1 VAASPSTEPTP
12 GERVGLARALLS
24 HGRYERLAALGALTC
39 LASLPLPWYQVR
51 FANRFQ
57 KSGLGSFGFAEAALI
72 ITVGAALVLLVQ
84 VGRGRRP
91 PLPLHEG
98 TLLAAA
104 GTWAAGIVG
113 FLMLDR
119 PSATI
124 IHFPVDYGLSYGIFF
139 ALGGAATLAL
149 AGLRIRHAELGREQ
163 VTRPPEAARSPT
175 SASPPRSPRSPSP
188 PP

>member
-1 VAASPSTEPTP
+1 
-12 GERVGLARALLS
+12 LARALPSL
-24 HGRYERLAALGALTC
+24 GRYERIAALGALTC
-39 LASLPLPWYQVR
+39 LASLALPWYHVR
-51 FANRFQ
+51 FANRFE

-72 ITVGAALVLLVQ
+72 ITVLAALFLLVQ

-91 PLPLHEG
+91 PMPLHEG
-98 TLLAAA
+98 TLLAVA
-104 GTWAAGIVG
+104 GTWAAVIVG

-124 IHFPVDYGLSYGIFF
+124 FDFPIDYGLSYGIFF

-149 AGLRIRHAELGREQ
+149 TGLRIRHTELGREQ
-163 VTRPPEAARSPT
+163 VTRQPKADRSPT
-175 SASPPRSPRSPSP
+175 SASPSQSPRSPSP

>member
-1 VAASPSTEPTP
+1 M
-12 GERVGLARALLS
+12 ERVGIARALLS

-39 LASLPLPWYQVR
+39 LASLPLPWYHVR
-51 FANRFQ
+51 FASRFE

-72 ITVGAALVLLVQ
+72 ITVGAALVLLIQ

-91 PLPLHEG
+91 PMPLREG

-104 GTWAAGIVG
+104 GTWAAVIVG

-124 IHFPVDYGLSYGIFF
+124 FVFPVDYGLSYGIFF

-149 AGLRIRHAELGREQ
+149 AGLRIRHAELGRE
-163 VTRPPEAARSPT
+163 TEAPLTAEGEAARSPT
-175 SASPPRSPRSPSP
+175 SASPSRSPRSPSP